1 MTYQELQEYVRER
14 LGIAASDTSRETL
27 IQRMLNADYSAVAV
41 RSEATLRGQTFTLT
55 NATPTVTMAADVAK
69 VKAVVTGAGLRLTPV
84 TVSRMT
90 FLMSEYTGSDAPA
103 TPSYYMVLAPAT
115 GVQIRVWPTPV
126 VTDAAATAFVV
137 VRPPAMS
144 ASGDVPSA
152 IPEEYHHAVIGE
164 RVVQRVALAEQ
175 ETALAATAGALA
187 DEAFLA
193 LSIQVR
199 DRNGELDSAI
209 RATGDV
215 GQPAPVMLGQAAR

>member
-27 IQRMLNADYSAVAV
+27 IRRMLNADYSAAAV

-90 FLMSEYTGSDAPA
+90 FLMSEYTGSEAPA
-103 TPSYYMVLAPAT
+103 TPSYYMVLAPAA

-144 ASGDVPSA
+144 ASGDVPSG

-209 RATGDV
+209 RASGDV